1 MSKNIEEHKRRI
13 KRSIM
18 IYIIGCSFFVLLALG
33 SLWLGYYILR
43 NYGKHDIPTHMGIL
57 SAGGIL
63 LLWEMAKSFR
73 LKSSLPHSYKPIT
86 REEFPALFSIIDE
99 VTANLNLAP
108 MSNVYICPDA
118 TAAVFIQPVLSN
130 LVFEPKKSLVMGLGF
145 LTQMDDDEIRAVLYH
160 EFGHYAQE
168 EMKESVSV
176 YTIGQLS
183 RSFVA
188 IKKPKQ
194 HGTWEMQL
202 KSQILLF
209 TYFAIWICNRINKAY
224 SKLAKQMEYDADDIA
239 ARHVGTA
246 CLQRALLHAAVIKYN
261 YDMMQWG
268 MQQLHAQNIA
278 VNNEYA
284 ALALVNNYS
293 HPTRN
298 MLPAEI
304 LRRIER
310 LGELKS
316 SNNKSAT
323 TVKNGAEP
331 ICGSKEPAPN
341 VCTAARF
348 AEWMQQGCAIYTQQ
362 RRLSTSVY
370 LEIHL
375 AKKRHKLP
383 LVDSA
388 AYRILIDGKH
398 VGYGNFIKGF
408 TIKKKTSPGKHTL
421 TAYAPSGVISTP
433 FEFEV
438 EENRAYRIEMD
449 YKVYIRKGL
458 YDVFG
463 EKIETIR

>member
-1 MSKNIEEHKRRI
+1 
-13 KRSIM
+13 M

-33 SLWLGYYILR
+33 SLWLGYFIFW
-43 NYGKHDIPTHMGIL
+43 NYGKHDIPGHMGIL
-57 SAGGIL
+57 SVAGIL
-63 LLWEMAKSFR
+63 LLWEMIKSFHF
-73 LKSSLPHSYKPIT
+73 KSSLPHSYKPIT
-86 REEFPALFSIIDE
+86 KEEFPALFSIIDE
-99 VTANLNLAP
+99 VTSKLNLAP
-108 MSNVYICPDA
+108 MNDVYICYDA
-118 TAAVFIQPVLSN
+118 TAAVFIQPGLSN
-130 LVFEPKKSLVMGLGF
+130 LIFEPKKSLVMGLGF
-145 LTQMDDDEIRAVLYH
+145 LTQMNDDEIRAVLYH
-160 EFGHYAQE
+160 EFGHYAQK
-168 EMKESVSV
+168 EMKDSISV

-183 RSFVA
+183 KSFIA
-188 IKKPKQ
+188 IKEPKQ

-202 KSQILLF
+202 KSQVLLF

-224 SKLAKQMEYDADDIA
+224 SQLSKQMEYDADDVA
-239 ARHVGTA
+239 TKFVGTE
-246 CLQRALLHAAVIKYN
+246 CLQRALLHAAVIRYN
-261 YDMMQWG
+261 YNMVQWG
-268 MQQLHAQNIA
+268 IQRLQTQNIM

-284 ALALVNNYS
+284 ALALVSNYS
-293 HPTRN
+293 HPARN

-304 LRRIER
+304 LRRVER

-316 SNNKSAT
+316 NNNKATT
-323 TVKNGAEP
+323 TVKNGAEL
-331 ICGSKEPAPN
+331 ICGNKEPAPN
-341 VCTAARF
+341 MCTAMQF
-348 AEWMQQGCAIYTQQ
+348 AEWMRQGSTIYAQL
-362 RRLSTSVY
+362 RKLSTSVH

-375 AKKRHKLP
+375 AKRRHRLP

-438 EENRAYRIEMD
+438 EENRVYRIEMD
-449 YKVYIRKGL
+449 YKVHLRKGL